1 MDLLHAL
8 FAVGCEPS
16 PKELFPVLAE
26 IQSNLI
32 ASVVVDTELAELLS
46 KFKIDP
52 PRLSTK
58 LAYWKEHGYCERP
71 AGCSFEPW
79 SSSALYNPF
88 ALGLNK
94 LVPHIIGLLMAL
106 VPIVFSE
113 ATGSRKTV
121 LGGDQ
126 PGLDGAV
133 DVILTATLWILS
145 SAAVLVIFDAAT
157 RDRIAVNALTKQ
169 VIATAKSGRL
179 VLVAEIESLRALY
192 RFVETLSSATM
203 RFHVAAMEATCILVV
218 IAAALV
224 FATSLLNTQLESWSF
239 FSCVAGLLAVH
250 PLGRSLL
257 GACEH
262 HKLKTAGI
270 LDVLQEQR
278 RWNMDELKTLKFKK
292 PGSARE
298 NLIDAIDSL
307 DSFVEEIKIKRPTI
321 MFGFVPLTK
330 ANVVKLG
337 GAVMAAFFSTLG
349 RAAIK

>member
-1 MDLLHAL
+1 
-8 FAVGCEPS
+8 
-16 PKELFPVLAE
+16 
-26 IQSNLI
+26 
-32 ASVVVDTELAELLS
+32 
-46 KFKIDP
+46 
-52 PRLSTK
+52 
-58 LAYWKEHGYCERP
+58 
-71 AGCSFEPW
+71 
-79 SSSALYNPF
+79 
-88 ALGLNK
+88 LNK

-239 FSCVAGLLAVH
+239 FSCVAGEQGSEHASGGCEAKRNEAERSEREEGAATMRALTCFHLRTGLLAVH